1 MELYIDVIFLVSW
14 GMDTFL
20 LWSAGKIAGFSA
32 KRCRLMLG
40 GLLSALLYCLWLCLF
55 RRNGGVLLSVLML
68 AAGQVAAYY
77 PKQGRNWLR
86 LFGSVWGVSFLMG
99 GSAQI
104 LFTMTQGQYL
114 LGNGIVMQKIFPWWL
129 LPWAVGMAYV
139 CLKLAGN
146 WMEANIRRRQD
157 FCTIYVLF
165 RGRGVECR
173 VLIDTGNG
181 LQKQGRGVAVV
192 QISAVLPLF
201 TKEEQMRIL
210 SGDMRGLD
218 WMAYTSLGNP
228 NGRLWGIQAEKLILS
243 FGEKCVV
250 HKNIF
255 VGMNFEDFTGAYEG
269 LVPPSLVEEE

>member
-1 MELYIDVIFLVSW
+1 MELYIDVLFLVSW
-14 GMDTFL
+14 CMDAFL
-20 LWSAGKIAGFSA
+20 LWAAGRSCGFQAKKWRVAAGGF
-32 KRCRLMLG
+32 
-40 GLLSALLYCLWLCLF
+40 LSALLYCFWLCLF
-55 RRNGGVLLSVLML
+55 QNKGCFLLSVLL
-68 AAGQVAAYY
+68 LSIGLLVAYY
-77 PKQGRNWLR
+77 PKNGRNLLR
-86 LFGSVWGVSFLMG
+86 LFGTAWAGSFLLG
-99 GSAQI
+99 GGMNV
-104 LFTMTQGQYL
+104 LFTMTQAQRLFGKGL
-114 LGNGIVMQKIFPWWL
+114 IMQKMYPWWC
-129 LPWAVGMAYV
+129 LPWTVGMAYI

-146 WMEANIRRRQD
+146 WLEANIRRRQD

-165 RGRGVECR
+165 RGRGTECR

-181 LQKQGRGVAVV
+181 LQKQGRGVAIV

-210 SGDMRGLD
+210 SGNMRGLD

-243 FGEKCVV
+243 FGEKYIV

-269 LVPPSLVEEE
+269 LVPPSLLEEE